1 VEKLTLKIR
10 PVKLKQSVY
19 FRVPNDIADLI
30 GIDSNAQVTLNLE
43 EQDEKFL
50 LIYSVT
56 KTPEIVTQPRRSR
69 IQHEKARA
77 ADALPPIHVERVAN
91 PEGDV

>member
-1 VEKLTLKIR
+1 VENLTLKIR

-43 EQDEKFL
+43 ERDEKFL

-56 KTPEIVTQPRRSR
+56 KTSEITTQQGLSR
-69 IQHEKARA
+69 VQHGKGH
-77 ADALPPIHVERVAN
+77 ADDTLPPVPIARVMN
-91 PEGDV
+91 LKRET